1 MTEHKTG
8 PQQQRPSRPLPA
20 RRKRRWGW
28 FVLVIPVLLVSGF
41 VISKRSAEATD
52 ASGKPGTFAARKD
65 DLTITVVESGHI
77 KAQQSTDVVC
87 EVEGRGMEIISIL
100 PEGTVITLQDVE
112 DGRIVCELNA
122 SDLQDNLNQEQ
133 VVFSNAK
140 ATYTEAQ
147 EGLLIQ
153 KKQNESDLAEAELA
167 VQFGLMDL
175 RKHLGEAVAR
185 RLVEDVDRDPNAVID
200 VAALLKLLEDPTS
213 EGGAAKQKLKELE
226 DAIVLAKAKLTQADQ
241 ELTSSK
247 KLRDANYAPE
257 IEVRQ
262 KELTVQSYKIQ
273 SEQAADTLDLYRR
286 YDFPK
291 ETRKFLSDYR
301 EAQRELERTH
311 ARNRSRL
318 AQAQAKLESA
328 RASYELHEARV
339 AKLQRQIGGCIMRA
353 PSPGI
358 VIYGTSADW
367 RQRREDPV
375 EVGDMVHKGQ
385 KILTIPNSGLM
396 GVELAVHES
405 SVDKV
410 RVGQQAKVTVEA
422 FPDRAFPGRVT
433 SVAPL
438 PDPQQGWLDPG
449 VKVYTTHVIIDGSH
463 DFIKPGMSAKVEILI
478 EELHDTMIV
487 PVQVVANRDGK
498 KVCYVWSSGA
508 AAPRVVETGAFND
521 VFVQVLS
528 GLEVGE
534 EVLLSPPRLLSTS
547 PAVKTN
553 GAAQ

>member
-1 MTEHKTG
+1 MTEQKMG
-8 PQQQRPSRPLPA
+8 SQQQRPSRPL

-28 FVLVIPVLLVSGF
+28 LVLVVAALGVSGF
-41 VISKRSAEATD
+41 VMSRRSAVATD
-52 ASGKPGTFAARKD
+52 ASGKPGTFAVRTD
-65 DLTITVVESGHI
+65 DLTITVTESGFI
-77 KAQQSTDVVC
+77 KAQQSTDVIC
-87 EVEGRGMEIISIL
+87 EVEGRGMEIIQIV

-112 DGRIVCELNA
+112 DGKIVCELNA

-133 VVFSNAK
+133 VVFSTAK
-140 ATYTEAQ
+140 ASYTEAQ

-153 KKQNESDLAEAELA
+153 RKQNESDLAAAELA
-167 VQFGLMDL
+167 VQFGQMDL
-175 RKHLGEAVAR
+175 RKHLGEAVAHE
-185 RLVEDVDRDPNAVID
+185 LVEGVDRDPNAPID
-200 VAALLKLLEDPTS
+200 VAALLSLLEDPAS

-262 KELTVQSYKIQ
+262 KELAVQSFKIQ
-273 SEQAADTLDLYRR
+273 SEQAADTLDLYKR

-301 EAQRELERTH
+301 EAQRELDRTH

-410 RVGQQAKVTVEA
+410 KVGQQAKVTVEA
-422 FPDRAFPGRVT
+422 FPDRAFPGKVSR
-433 SVAPL
+433 VAPL

-449 VKVYTTHVIIDGSH
+449 VKVYTTHVLIDGSH

-498 KVCYVWSSGA
+498 KVCYVFTPDGPK
-508 AAPRVVETGAFND
+508 PRVVETGAFND
-521 VFVQVLS
+521 VFVQILS

-534 EVLLSPPRLLSTS
+534 EVLLSPPRLLSTTAS
-547 PAVKTN
+547 VKSD
-553 GAAQ
+553 GAGK

>member
-1 MTEHKTG
+1 M
-8 PQQQRPSRPLPA
+8 PA

-41 VISKRSAEATD
+41 VISKRSGEAND
-52 ASGKPGTFAARKD
+52 ASGKPGTFTARKD
-65 DLTITVVESGHI
+65 DLTITVVESGHV
-77 KAQQSTDVVC
+77 KAQQSTDIIC
-87 EVEGRGMEIISIL
+87 EVEGRGIEIVDIV

-112 DGRIVCELNA
+112 GGKIICELNA
-122 SDLQDNLNQEQ
+122 SELQDNLNQEQ

-153 KKQNESDLAEAELA
+153 KKQNESDLATAELA

-185 RLVEDVDRDPNAVID
+185 KLIEEVDRDPNAVID
-200 VAALLKLLEDPTS
+200 VAALLKLLEDPTG
-213 EGGAAKQKLKELE
+213 EGGAAMQKLKELE

-241 ELTSSK
+241 ELASSK

-262 KELTVQSYKIQ
+262 KELAVQSYKIQ
-273 SEQAADTLDLYRR
+273 SEQASDTLDLYRR

-301 EAQRELERTH
+301 EAQRELERTL

-339 AKLQRQIGGCIMRA
+339 TKLQKQISGCIMRA

-358 VIYGTSADW
+358 VIYGTSDDW
-367 RQRREDPV
+367 RQRREDPI
-375 EVGDMVHKGQ
+375 EIGDMVHKGQ

-410 RVGQQAKVTVEA
+410 KVGQQAKVTVEA
-422 FPDRAFPGRVT
+422 FPDRAFPGRVS

-478 EELHDTMIV
+478 EQLHDTMIV

-498 KVCYVWSSGA
+498 KVCYVYSGGGPE
-508 AAPRVVETGAFND
+508 PREVETGAFND
-521 VFVQVLS
+521 VFVQILS

-534 EVLLSPPRLLSTS
+534 EVLLSPPKLLSTS
-547 PAVKTN
+547 PAAKTN
-553 GAAQ
+553 GAAK